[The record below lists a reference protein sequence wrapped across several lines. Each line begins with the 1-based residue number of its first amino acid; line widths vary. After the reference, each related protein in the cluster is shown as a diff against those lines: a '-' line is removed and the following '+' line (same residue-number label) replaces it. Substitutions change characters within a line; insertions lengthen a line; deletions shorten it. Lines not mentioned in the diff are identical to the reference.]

1 MEFTKLPNSVF
12 QLRNFPNLKSKF
24 NTTKNS
30 MLNSAR
36 SMNFENNNSM
46 NSTGFSF
53 DIKKNNLKTSK
64 INSFLFSNNNNCD
77 EYNEEKKMK
86 NMYNKLSLWDNE
98 YEKKTNLQNN
108 KILELYNKEN
118 NILESYNRENKKQ
131 TELLKKKEEVD
142 NFIKQRI
149 SILRKLPK
157 VKSETNIFNDN
168 LNENKLNYDIF
179 LKEENSISK
188 DQKRTEF
195 KYRKVLMDLYEN
207 ILLNKLK
214 KRRYENILDD
224 TYHLLDNARTE
235 SNLCIDILK
244 ERIKSVEK
252 YYEAFINDNNKTQS
266 NESKKKN
273 RKKTSIEILE
283 EKIKK
288 YNEYIIIR
296 DDILSEIK
304 GYKNRLEEI
313 NKQLTKIIINS
324 KEKIKECR
332 EIAIKYKYLFVEL
345 SNEQKKYYL
354 DILKKGSD
362 TRNEGLSWVIK
373 RLLELKVNL
382 DKSMFPYYLDNEQ
395 IDYLINISKLSFERS
410 QLKLILNTLKHRHK
424 KNRSDSNINIT
435 NFNEKRHEDN
445 VINYIKGNLN
455 PNIFSNKRIE
465 QMQKLY
471 VKYEDSTKNIITKKL
486 EENEIKRIVSKHKK
500 QIHQYAINKNICD
513 DEEDNLLH
521 NFMKNES
528 QKKYFDDIIQIN
540 KRIKELNEFIDTLI
554 KKEINILDDKIK
566 FSKLRKG
573 EESIDD
579 FREKVFNSL
588 FGKRQDK

>member
-64 INSFLFSNNNNCD
+64 INSFLFSNNDNYD

-86 NMYNKLSLWDNE
+86 NMFNKLSLWDNE
-98 YEKKTNLQNN
+98 YEKKTNIQNN

-149 SILRKLPK
+149 STLRKLPK

-168 LNENKLNYDIF
+168 INENKLNYNIF

-188 DQKRTEF
+188 DQKRTEL
-195 KYRKVLMDLYEN
+195 KYRKVLMDLYEK

-313 NKQLTKIIINS
+313 NKQLTKIIFNS

-332 EIAIKYKYLFVEL
+332 EIGIKYKYLFVEL

-382 DKSMFPYYLDNEQ
+382 DKSMFPYFLDNEQ

-410 QLKLILNTLKHRHK
+410 QLKLMLNTLKHRHK

-471 VKYEDSTKNIITKKL
+471 VKYEDSTRNIITKKL
-486 EENEIKRIVSKHKK
+486 EENEIKRIVLKHKK

-513 DEEDNLLH
+513 DEKDNLLH

-528 QKKYFDDIIQIN
+528 QKKYFDDIIQLN
-540 KRIKELNEFIDTLI
+540 NRIKELNEFIDTLI

-588 FGKRQDK
+588 FGKRQEI

>member
-64 INSFLFSNNNNCD
+64 INSFLFSNNDNYD

-86 NMYNKLSLWDNE
+86 NMFNKLSLWDNE
-98 YEKKTNLQNN
+98 YEKKTNIQNN

-149 SILRKLPK
+149 STLRKLPK

-168 LNENKLNYDIF
+168 INENKLNYNIF

-188 DQKRTEF
+188 DQKRTEL
-195 KYRKVLMDLYEN
+195 KYRKVLMDLYEK

-313 NKQLTKIIINS
+313 NKQLTKIIFNS

-332 EIAIKYKYLFVEL
+332 EIGIKYKYLFVEL

-382 DKSMFPYYLDNEQ
+382 DKSMFPYFLDNEQ

-410 QLKLILNTLKHRHK
+410 QLKLMLNTLKHRHK

-471 VKYEDSTKNIITKKL
+471 VKYEESSRNIITKKL
-486 EENEIKRIVSKHKK
+486 EENEIKRIVLKHKK

-513 DEEDNLLH
+513 DEKDNLLH

-528 QKKYFDDIIQIN
+528 QKKYFDDIIQLN
-540 KRIKELNEFIDTLI
+540 NRIKELNEFIDTLI

-588 FGKRQDK
+588 FGKRQEI

>member
-64 INSFLFSNNNNCD
+64 INSFLFSNNDNYD

-86 NMYNKLSLWDNE
+86 NMFNKLSLWDNE

-149 SILRKLPK
+149 STLRKLPK

-168 LNENKLNYDIF
+168 INENKLNYNIF

-188 DQKRTEF
+188 DQKRTEL
-195 KYRKVLMDLYEN
+195 KYRKVLMDLYEK

-313 NKQLTKIIINS
+313 NKQLTKIIFNS

-332 EIAIKYKYLFVEL
+332 EIGIKYKYLFVEL

-382 DKSMFPYYLDNEQ
+382 DKSMFPYFLDNEQ

-410 QLKLILNTLKHRHK
+410 QLKLMLNTLKHRHK

-513 DEEDNLLH
+513 DEKDNLLH

-528 QKKYFDDIIQIN
+528 QKKYFDDIIQLN
-540 KRIKELNEFIDTLI
+540 NRIKELNEFIDTLI

-588 FGKRQDK
+588 FGKRQEI

>member
-64 INSFLFSNNNNCD
+64 INSFLFSNNDNYY

-86 NMYNKLSLWDNE
+86 NMFNKLSLWDNE
-98 YEKKTNLQNN
+98 YEKKTNIQNN

-149 SILRKLPK
+149 STLRKLPK

-168 LNENKLNYDIF
+168 INENKLNYNIF

-188 DQKRTEF
+188 DQKRTEL
-195 KYRKVLMDLYEN
+195 KYRKVLMDLYEK

-266 NESKKKN
+266 NEPKKKN

-313 NKQLTKIIINS
+313 NKQLTKIIFNS

-332 EIAIKYKYLFVEL
+332 EIGIKYKYLFVEL

-382 DKSMFPYYLDNEQ
+382 DKSMFPYFLDNEQ

-410 QLKLILNTLKHRHK
+410 QLKLMLNTLKHRHK

-471 VKYEDSTKNIITKKL
+471 VKYEESSRNIITKKL
-486 EENEIKRIVSKHKK
+486 EENEIKRIVLKHKK

-513 DEEDNLLH
+513 DEKDNLLH

-528 QKKYFDDIIQIN
+528 QKKYFDDIIQLN
-540 KRIKELNEFIDTLI
+540 NRIKELNEFIDTLI

-588 FGKRQDK
+588 FGKRQEI

>member
-64 INSFLFSNNNNCD
+64 INSFLFSNNDNYD

-86 NMYNKLSLWDNE
+86 NMFNKLSLWDNE
-98 YEKKTNLQNN
+98 YEKKTNIQNN

-149 SILRKLPK
+149 STLRKLPK

-168 LNENKLNYDIF
+168 INENKLNYNIF

-188 DQKRTEF
+188 DQKRTEL
-195 KYRKVLMDLYEN
+195 KYRKVLMDLYEK

-313 NKQLTKIIINS
+313 NKQLTKIIFNS

-332 EIAIKYKYLFVEL
+332 EIGIKYKYLFVEL

-382 DKSMFPYYLDNEQ
+382 DKSMFPYFLDNEQ

-410 QLKLILNTLKHRHK
+410 QLKLMLNTLKHRHK
-424 KNRSDSNINIT
+424 KNRSDSNIKIT

-471 VKYEDSTKNIITKKL
+471 VKYEESSRNIITKKL
-486 EENEIKRIVSKHKK
+486 EENEIKRIVLKHKK

-513 DEEDNLLH
+513 DEKDNLLH

-528 QKKYFDDIIQIN
+528 QKKYFDDIIQLN
-540 KRIKELNEFIDTLI
+540 NRIKELNEFIDTLI

-588 FGKRQDK
+588 FGKRQEI

>member
-64 INSFLFSNNNNCD
+64 INSFLFNNNYD

-86 NMYNKLSLWDNE
+86 NMFNKLSIWDNE
-98 YEKKTNLQNN
+98 YEKKTNIQNN

-149 SILRKLPK
+149 STLRKLPK

-168 LNENKLNYDIF
+168 INENKLNYNIF

-313 NKQLTKIIINS
+313 NKQLTKIIFNS

-332 EIAIKYKYLFVEL
+332 EIGIKYKYLFVEL
-345 SNEQKKYYL
+345 RNEQKKYYL

-382 DKSMFPYYLDNEQ
+382 DKSMFPYFLDNEQ

-410 QLKLILNTLKHRHK
+410 QLKLMLNTLKHRHK
-424 KNRSDSNINIT
+424 KNRSDGNININ

-445 VINYIKGNLN
+445 VINYIKGNLD
-455 PNIFSNKRIE
+455 PNIFSNKIIE

-471 VKYEDSTKNIITKKL
+471 VKYEDSTRNIITKKL
-486 EENEIKRIVSKHKK
+486 EENEIKRIVLKHKK

-513 DEEDNLLH
+513 DEKDNLLH

-528 QKKYFDDIIQIN
+528 QKKYFDDIIQLN

-588 FGKRQDK
+588 FGKRQDI

>member
-1 MEFTKLPNSVF
+1 
-12 QLRNFPNLKSKF
+12 
-24 NTTKNS
+24 
-30 MLNSAR
+30 
-36 SMNFENNNSM
+36 MN
-46 NSTGFSF
+46 
-53 DIKKNNLKTSK
+53 
-64 INSFLFSNNNNCD
+64 
-77 EYNEEKKMK
+77 YN
-86 NMYNKLSLWDNE
+86 
-98 YEKKTNLQNN
+98 
-108 KILELYNKEN
+108 
-118 NILESYNRENKKQ
+118 
-131 TELLKKKEEVD
+131 
-142 NFIKQRI
+142 
-149 SILRKLPK
+149 
-157 VKSETNIFNDN
+157 
-168 LNENKLNYDIF
+168 IF

-188 DQKRTEF
+188 DQKRTEL
-195 KYRKVLMDLYEN
+195 KYRKVLMDLYEK

-313 NKQLTKIIINS
+313 NKQLTKIIFNS

-332 EIAIKYKYLFVEL
+332 EIGIKYKYLFVEL

-382 DKSMFPYYLDNEQ
+382 DKSMFPYFLDNEQ

-410 QLKLILNTLKHRHK
+410 QLKLMLNTLKHRHK

-471 VKYEDSTKNIITKKL
+471 VKYEESSRNIITKKL
-486 EENEIKRIVSKHKK
+486 EENEIKRIVLKHKK

-513 DEEDNLLH
+513 DEKDNLLH

-528 QKKYFDDIIQIN
+528 QKKYFDDIIQLN
-540 KRIKELNEFIDTLI
+540 NRIKELNEFIDTLI

-588 FGKRQDK
+588 FGKRQEI

>member
-64 INSFLFSNNNNCD
+64 INSFLFSNNDNYD

-86 NMYNKLSLWDNE
+86 NMFNKLSLWDNE

-149 SILRKLPK
+149 STLRKLPK

-168 LNENKLNYDIF
+168 INENKLNYNIF

-188 DQKRTEF
+188 DQKRTEL
-195 KYRKVLMDLYEN
+195 KYRKVLMDLYEK

-313 NKQLTKIIINS
+313 NKQLTKIIFNS

-332 EIAIKYKYLFVEL
+332 EIGIKYKYLFVEL
-345 SNEQKKYYL
+345 RNEQKKYYL

-382 DKSMFPYYLDNEQ
+382 DKSMFPYFLDNEQ

-410 QLKLILNTLKHRHK
+410 QLKLMLNTLKHRHK

-471 VKYEDSTKNIITKKL
+471 VKYEESSRNIITKKL
-486 EENEIKRIVSKHKK
+486 EENEIKRIVLKHKK

-513 DEEDNLLH
+513 DEKDNLLH

-528 QKKYFDDIIQIN
+528 QKKYFDDIIQLN
-540 KRIKELNEFIDTLI
+540 NRIKELNEFIDTLI

-588 FGKRQDK
+588 FGKRQEI